1 MTDKFTDYFSFIISL
16 PFFSLRPSDNMSPGR
31 PVEKAPVQGGFL
43 VVRPDEAAAAGLWAI
58 VKRGDFRKGG
68 GWEGSGIGNFWG
80 GMTIQ
85 GLLPFYATKVAAPS
99 WSEEVDRCVF
109 NQMVDAAGDPT
120 SKSKQL
126 ATMRVPNCRHT
137 PFADTLNVHFTLC
150 QKPWSCQ
157 RGHRQSLCMD
167 FHKEWMKRR
176 SALEARLI
184 AAIATGTTTGG
195 ALPQPAPA
203 CKRGLSGEGAY
214 QPLDIPVEALLKS
227 RV

>member
-1 MTDKFTDYFSFIISL
+1 
-16 PFFSLRPSDNMSPGR
+16 
-31 PVEKAPVQGGFL
+31 
-43 VVRPDEAAAAGLWAI
+43 
-58 VKRGDFRKGG
+58 
-68 GWEGSGIGNFWG
+68 
-80 GMTIQ
+80 
-85 GLLPFYATKVAAPS
+85 
-99 WSEEVDRCVF
+99 
-109 NQMVDAAGDPT
+109 
-120 SKSKQL
+120 
-126 ATMRVPNCRHT
+126 
-137 PFADTLNVHFTLC
+137 
-150 QKPWSCQ
+150 
-157 RGHRQSLCMD
+157 MD